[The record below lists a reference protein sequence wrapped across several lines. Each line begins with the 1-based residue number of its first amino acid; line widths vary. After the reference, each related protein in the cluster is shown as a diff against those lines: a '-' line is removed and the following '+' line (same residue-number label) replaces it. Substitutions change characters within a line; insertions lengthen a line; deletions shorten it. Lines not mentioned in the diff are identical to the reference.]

1 MCRAFV
7 VFSLLQNA
15 NLRYVYFTEFLPQI
29 NQPTNQLNYMRTP
42 PRQSQAFC
50 HPKFRLGDKASVDTI
65 RSVQAQ
71 QGARNVAQA
80 KRLNNAAELNAAQSG
95 GVHAHIHAHHVHA
108 GVYNNPGGQPP
119 IIFPAA
125 DAPLGELTGAL
136 PVTGT
141 NLGVGTAAATA
152 AANPYGHLTA
162 ADLHNPTI
170 AARLRAAAALEVEEE
185 TLRIQHL
192 ERQLQLQLAQ
202 AGAAEAQ
209 ASASAAPQA
218 GANTYDGYIGVGAGA
233 PHTGLQSLAARNAA
247 SALTRRYSGTGS
259 TLAAMGHSAAAA
271 VAAPAAGATTSYG
284 QSLADMHYAR
294 AAQGRIPIHLAAEAQ
309 VPAPVAPSGLDSAGA
324 VDLAHGPPSI
334 FGSGSQVYAEST
346 PLEREIMLQARYKH
360 LLNIQASLQ
369 RKALVSQ
376 QHHLHLEEQQYLA
389 AHQHSNASLATVA
402 TGGGVGG
409 SGQGQL
415 LPQDAVDSATRHV
428 LAGAAAAM
436 QRDSLLTGHPAAGAP
451 AAGYPH
457 F

>member
-1 MCRAFV
+1 M
-7 VFSLLQNA
+7 
-15 NLRYVYFTEFLPQI
+15 
-29 NQPTNQLNYMRTP
+29 
-42 PRQSQAFC
+42 
-50 HPKFRLGDKASVDTI
+50 DTI
-65 RSVQAQ
+65 RSVQAE

-95 GVHAHIHAHHVHA
+95 GVHAHVHAHHV
-108 GVYNNPGGQPP
+108 YNNARGQPP
-119 IIFPAA
+119 IIFPAV

-141 NLGVGTAAATA
+141 HLGVGTAAATA

-162 ADLHNPTI
+162 ADLHNPI
-170 AARLRAAAALEVEEE
+170 VAARLRAAAALEVEEE

-218 GANTYDGYIGVGAGA
+218 GADTYDGYIGVGAGA

-271 VAAPAAGATTSYG
+271 AAVAAPATGVTTGYG

-294 AAQGRIPIHLAAEAQ
+294 AAQGIHLAAAAQ
-309 VPAPVAPSGLDSAGA
+309 VPAPAPVAPSGLDSAGA

-389 AHQHSNASLATVA
+389 AHQHPNASLATVA
-402 TGGGVGG
+402 TGGGVGA

-428 LAGAAAAM
+428 LADAAAAM